1 MLPRIDSGLAMNA
14 TLTNLLA
21 VLDGTSPAPLS
32 NFLSLSGR
40 LDLQEIHSL
49 STALTHS
56 SFAGGL
62 RLKGEYILNEALHM
76 TVIDRQGL
84 LRLLAP

>member
-1 MLPRIDSGLAMNA
+1 MNA
-14 TLTNLLA
+14 TLTNLLG

-40 LDLQEIHSL
+40 LDLQEINSL

-62 RLKGEYILNEALHM
+62 RLKGGYVLIELLHV
-76 TVIDRQGL
+76 TVNDRQGL
-84 LRLLAP
+84 LRLLTG

>member
-1 MLPRIDSGLAMNA
+1 MAA

-21 VLDGTSPAPLS
+21 VLDGTSPAPVS
-32 NFLSLSGR
+32 NFLSFSGR
-40 LDLQEIHSL
+40 LDFQEIHSL

-62 RLKGEYILNEALHM
+62 RLKGERKLIE
-76 TVIDRQGL
+76 V
-84 LRLLAP
+84 